1 MKSFQFPLQR
11 VLDWR
16 SLRMRTEE
24 EKLASLQHK
33 LSAILLRDTALTEAE
48 QKSSARMLQLVSVDG
63 SDLRALAAFQLRM
76 RRERAV
82 LKTERTQCEAH
93 IAEQRKLLLKAR
105 RDCRALEQLKE
116 KRHRAWTVQLDREI
130 EDTAAEAYLSQWAR
144 AEMERGQS

>member
-16 SLRMRTEE
+16 TLRMRTEE

-33 LSAILLRDTALTEAE
+33 LAAILHRDSALTEAE
-48 QKSSARMLQLVSVDG
+48 LKSGARLLQLIGIDG

-76 RRERAV
+76 RKERTVLKAERA
-82 LKTERTQCEAH
+82 QCEAQ
-93 IAEQRKLLLKAR
+93 ISEQRQRLLKAR
-105 RDCRALEQLKE
+105 RDCRALEQLKD
-116 KRHRAWTVQLDREI
+116 KRKRTWTAQLDREI